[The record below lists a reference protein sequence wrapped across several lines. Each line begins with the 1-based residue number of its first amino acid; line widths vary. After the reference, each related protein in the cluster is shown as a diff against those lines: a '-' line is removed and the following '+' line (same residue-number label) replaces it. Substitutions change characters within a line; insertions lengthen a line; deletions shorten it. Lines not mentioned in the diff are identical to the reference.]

1 VKIRVSKLKHH
12 PLNREVYSLSD
23 IDDLTRSI
31 EEVGLLQPLVID
43 QKYRVVSGNRRLES
57 IRSLGHKTVEVEKIK
72 VSDKEVGKLLVHHNK
87 QRIKSHRELLNEYH
101 ILKKYYS
108 VGQGK
113 RTDLKSTSVN
123 PDRRSSARD
132 QIARELGISNG
143 RIAQLV
149 FIEKENEDLIDL
161 IDKGILT
168 TNQAYLQVSRD
179 KKERESRT
187 NRRGGEKTHKDDRF
201 IFYQKSSKS
210 MEEVE
215 DQSVQLVFTSPPY
228 WNKRK
233 YSNKKGWLGNERSPE
248 EYVENLVSHLEDTY
262 RVLSPRGSFFLNIG
276 DTYLN
281 GDLLNLPHQVVL
293 GLQDEG
299 WLLRN
304 TIIWNKTNPKPSSS
318 KSSLCPT
325 YEFIFHLVKSKRY
338 YYTHT
343 LVPLKDKG
351 KVSLPPRHRNINGN
365 GSKTMTPY
373 IPRKGKNMGDYWTED
388 IVRTAVVTQTGLNGK
403 EHPAPYPEE
412 IVTVP
417 LLQTTKEND
426 LVLDPFH
433 GSGTTGRVSL
443 QYGRRY
449 IGYDLKRY

>member
-1 VKIRVSKLKHH
+1 MKIQVSKLVPH

-23 IDDLTRSI
+23 VDDLVASI
-31 EEVGLLQPLVID
+31 NEVGLLQPLVID
-43 QKYRVVSGNRRLES
+43 QKNRVISGNRRLS
-57 IRSLGHKTVEVEKIK
+57 AIRKLQKRTVAVERVK
-72 VSDKEVGKLLVHHNK
+72 VSNREVGRLLVHHNK
-87 QRIKSHRELLNEYH
+87 QRIKTSRELLNEYH

-113 RTDLKSTSVN
+113 RTDLSTS
-123 PDRRSSARD
+123 DRTIRGSTTRDIISDKLGVSS
-132 QIARELGISNG
+132 G
-143 RIAQLV
+143 QLSHLL
-149 FIEKENEDLIDL
+149 FIEKENKELVDL

-168 TNQAYLQVSRD
+168 VNQAYLQVSRD
-179 KKERESRT
+179 KKERESRAT
-187 NRRGGEKTHKDDRF
+187 TKGRRKKTTEDF
-201 IFYQKSSKS
+201 TFYQKSSAD
-210 MEEVE
+210 MEEIDDE
-215 DQSVQLVFTSPPY
+215 SVQCVFTSPPY

-233 YSNKKGWLGNERSPE
+233 YSNKKKWLGNERSPD
-248 EYVENLVSHLEDTY
+248 EYVDNLISHLEDTY

-276 DTYLN
+276 DTYLDGN
-281 GDLLNLPHQVVL
+281 LLNLPHQVVL

-325 YEFIFHLVKSKRY
+325 YEFIFHLVKSKSY

-343 LVPLKDKG
+343 LVPLKDKA
-351 KVSLPPRHRNINGN
+351 KASLPPRHRNINGN

-388 IVRTAVVTQTGLNGK
+388 VVRTAVVTQTGLNGK

-433 GSGTTGRVSL
+433 GSGTTGRVSI

>member
-1 VKIRVSKLKHH
+1 MKAKVSKLKHH
-12 PLNREVYSLSD
+12 PLNREVYLLSD
-23 IDDLTRSI
+23 IDDLVESI
-31 EEVGLLQPLVID
+31 REVGLLQPLVID
-43 QKYRVVSGNRRLES
+43 QQHRVISGNRRLDA
-57 IRSLGHKTVEVEKIK
+57 IKKLHLKTVDVEKIK
-72 VSDKEVGKLLVHHNK
+72 VTKAEVPFLLIHHNK
-87 QRIKSHRELLNEYH
+87 QRIKTCREILNEYH
-101 ILKKYYS
+101 LLEKQYKK
-108 VGQGK
+108 GQGK
-113 RTDLKSTSVN
+113 RTDLSTSVRTN
-123 PDRRSSARD
+123 RGLTTRD
-132 QIARELGISNG
+132 IVSGKLGISSS
-143 RIAQLV
+143 RLAQLLFV
-149 FIEKENEDLIDL
+149 EKEHPDLIDL

-179 KKERESRT
+179 KKERESRAT
-187 NRRGGEKTHKDDRF
+187 TKGRRKKTTEDF
-201 IFYQKSSKS
+201 TFYQKSSAD
-210 MEEVE
+210 MEEIDDE
-215 DQSVQLVFTSPPY
+215 SVQLVFTSPPY

-276 DTYLN
+276 DTYLDGN
-281 GDLLNLPHQVVL
+281 LLNLPHQVVL
-293 GLQDEG
+293 GLQEEG

-325 YEFIFHLVKSKRY
+325 YEFIFHLVKSKSY

-351 KVSLPPRHRNINGN
+351 KASLPPRHRNINGN

-433 GSGTTGRVSL
+433 GSGTTGRVSI

>member
-1 VKIRVSKLKHH
+1 V
-12 PLNREVYSLSD
+12 
-23 IDDLTRSI
+23 
-31 EEVGLLQPLVID
+31 VI
-43 QKYRVVSGNRRLES
+43 
-57 IRSLGHKTVEVEKIK
+57 
-72 VSDKEVGKLLVHHNK
+72 
-87 QRIKSHRELLNEYH
+87 
-101 ILKKYYS
+101 
-108 VGQGK
+108 
-113 RTDLKSTSVN
+113 
-123 PDRRSSARD
+123 
-132 QIARELGISNG
+132 
-143 RIAQLV
+143 
-149 FIEKENEDLIDL
+149 
-161 IDKGILT
+161 
-168 TNQAYLQVSRD
+168 
-179 KKERESRT
+179 
-187 NRRGGEKTHKDDRF
+187 
-201 IFYQKSSKS
+201 
-210 MEEVE
+210 
-215 DQSVQLVFTSPPY
+215 
-228 WNKRK
+228 
-233 YSNKKGWLGNERSPE
+233 
-248 EYVENLVSHLEDTY
+248 
-262 RVLSPRGSFFLNIG
+262 
-276 DTYLN
+276 
-281 GDLLNLPHQVVL
+281 

-325 YEFIFHLVKSKRY
+325 YEFIFHLVKSKSY

-351 KVSLPPRHRNINGN
+351 KASLPPRHRNINGN

-443 QYGRRY
+443 QYARRY
-449 IGYDLKRY
+449 VGYDLKRY